1 MAGVTATSFA
11 VTLGVGIIFPLM
23 PIFARDLGVSLTA
36 MGTLVGAFGLARIA
50 VDLVGGAIVTRF
62 GERTIAAGGGLTVA
76 AGSLLTAYA
85 GDFTGLLV
93 ARVVHG
99 LGVALFVLASLVFIG
114 RAAPSSHRGRLNGLL
129 QAAMLLS
136 TSVGPVIG
144 AVLASIGGVRLPFL
158 IAAAIG
164 GAATIYAGR
173 VFPSTATV
181 AGPAV
186 AVVGQ
191 EVRRRWRWTLAVAV
205 FASFA
210 TWAMRSAVRFTL
222 TPVLV
227 TEGMGADLMW
237 SGVVLA
243 VMSVGDI
250 AGLAVGGRQMDR
262 LGRRTVLVA
271 GFALTAGSV
280 AVFPLAGAVPALLV
294 VATVFGLVGGF
305 CAVVPATMAA
315 DLAGGRASVVAGA
328 RLAGDVGVLVGP
340 MASGAVLDGGGYGAG
355 YGVVAGLCA
364 LTAVAG
370 LTGRETRDA

>member
-23 PIFARDLGVSLTA
+23 PVFARDLGVSLTA
-36 MGTLVGAFGLARIA
+36 MGTLVGAFGIARIG

-62 GERTIAAGGGLTVA
+62 GERSIAVAGGLTVA

-85 GDFTGLLV
+85 DDFTDLLV

-99 LGVALFVLASLVFIG
+99 LGVALFVLASLVFVG
-114 RAAPSSHRGRLNGLL
+114 RAAPPSHRGRLNGLL

-144 AVLASIGGVRLPFL
+144 AVLASLGGVRLPFL
-158 IAAAIG
+158 LAAVI
-164 GAATIYAGR
+164 GAASTVYAWR
-173 VFPSTATV
+173 VFPSASSSATSPV
-181 AGPAV
+181 ARAGLT
-186 AVVGQ
+186 
-191 EVRRRWRWTLAVAV
+191 VRRGWRWTLGVAV

-210 TWAMRSAVRFTL
+210 TWGMRSAVRFTL

-227 TEGMGADLMW
+227 TEGLGSDLLW
-237 SGVVLA
+237 SGVILA

-250 AGLAVGGRQMDR
+250 AGLAVGGREMDR

-280 AVFPLAGAVPALLV
+280 ALFPLAGAVPALLV
-294 VATVFGLVGGF
+294 VSALFGLVGGF

-315 DLAGGRASVVAGA
+315 DLAHGRASVVAGA

-355 YGVVAGLCA
+355 YGVVAALCA
-364 LTAVAG
+364 LTALAG
-370 LTGRETRDA
+370 LTSRETRTA